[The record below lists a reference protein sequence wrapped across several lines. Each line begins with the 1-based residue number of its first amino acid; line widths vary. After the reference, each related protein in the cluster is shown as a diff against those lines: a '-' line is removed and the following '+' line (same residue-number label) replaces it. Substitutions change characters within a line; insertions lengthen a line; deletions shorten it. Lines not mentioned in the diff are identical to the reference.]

1 MTKEFE
7 VVEIGKDVDHGSEI
21 KETQLP
27 DVVLVIVKNFCT
39 FHVLCVDD
47 IFSRFYTSHLPM
59 KAKFKCQYQVCHV
72 FKAITCKINVAGHFS
87 YYRKPTMHV
96 SWHLTTTCRLL
107 INDRG
112 ENWQLVT
119 YELVEVQDCKKITN
133 HFRGIYR
140 IYPNL
145 LKENRKMSTM

>member
-72 FKAITCKINVAGHFS
+72 FKAITCKIKMLPDIF
-87 YYRKPTMHV
+87 
-96 SWHLTTTCRLL
+96 L
-107 INDRG
+107 II
-112 ENWQLVT
+112 ENPQCMLVGT
-119 YELVEVQDCKKITN
+119 SQP
-133 HFRGIYR
+133 HAAF
-140 IYPNL
+140 
-145 LKENRKMSTM
+145 